1 MRIAVIG
8 AGNVGATLGNA
19 WSAAGHQVTYGVR
32 KPDPASTAE
41 KTVGEAAAGAEVVVL
56 ATPWPAVDDA
66 VAACGDLTGRILVDC
81 TNPLLPGLAGLE
93 VGTTTSGVEKIAEL
107 APGAK
112 AVKAFN
118 TVGFNVMA
126 NPTFD
131 GKPVSMLYCGDDPD
145 AKAIVRQLIA
155 DCGFEP
161 VDAGPLKQARLL
173 EPFALLWISMAM
185 QYGYSR
191 DIAFRFVRR

>member
-1 MRIAVIG
+1 
-8 AGNVGATLGNA
+8 
-19 WSAAGHQVTYGVR
+19 
-32 KPDPASTAE
+32 
-41 KTVGEAAAGAEVVVL
+41 
-56 ATPWPAVDDA
+56 
-66 VAACGDLTGRILVDC
+66 
-81 TNPLLPGLAGLE
+81 
-93 VGTTTSGVEKIAEL
+93 
-107 APGAK
+107 
-112 AVKAFN
+112 
-118 TVGFNVMA
+118 MA
-126 NPTFD
+126 NPIFD